1 VNPPIV
7 TDSFWYP
14 SVEDV
19 LDIHQ
24 DIVSEYSDTNSGIQS
39 RGDIEFALEYV
50 SEGSFGSV
58 PETIHEKAFHLLR
71 LLVANHPFV
80 DGNKRTALNTTT
92 VFYLLN
98 DRQFQYDNEIR
109 EILAKFGIDEK
120 AVDEDDVLEYLRAH
134 TSEVDLNEVV
144 KRWRGDLVEYGL
156 EQLSDES
163 SDPND

>member
-1 VNPPIV
+1 MTGSI
-7 TDSFWYP
+7 WYP

-19 LDIHQ
+19 LDIHE
-24 DIVSEYSDTNSGIQS
+24 DIVSEYPDTSSGVQS
-39 RGDIEFALEYV
+39 RGDVEFALEYV

-58 PETIHEKAFHLLR
+58 PETVHEKAFHLLR

-98 DRQFQYDNEIR
+98 GRRFEYDEGIR
-109 EILAKFGIDEK
+109 EILAKFGTDEK
-120 AVDEDDVLEYLRAH
+120 AVDEDDVIEYLRTH
-134 TSEVDLNEVV
+134 TTEVDLNEVV
-144 KRWRGDLVEYGL
+144 ERWRGDLVEYGL
-156 EQLSDES
+156 EQLPDES

>member
-1 VNPPIV
+1 M

-19 LDIHQ
+19 LGIHE
-24 DIVSEYSDTNSGIQS
+24 DIVSEYPDTSPGIQS
-39 RGDIEFALEYV
+39 RGDIEFTLEYI

-80 DGNKRTALNTTT
+80 DGNKRTALNATT

-98 DRQFQYDNEIR
+98 GYQFDYGDEIR
-109 EILAKFGIDEK
+109 KILKQFGRDETT
-120 AVDEDDVLEYLRAH
+120 VDEDHVLEYLRSH
-134 TSEVDLNEVV
+134 TMEVDLNEVV
-144 KRWRGDLVEYGL
+144 EQWRGDLVAYGL
-156 EQLSDES
+156 DQLSEDS

>member
-1 VNPPIV
+1 M

-19 LDIHQ
+19 LDIHE
-24 DIVSEYSDTNSGIQS
+24 DIVSEYSDTSSGVQN
-39 RGDIEFALEYV
+39 RGDLEFALAYV
-50 SEGSFGSV
+50 SEGSFRSA
-58 PETIHEKAFHLLR
+58 PETVHEKAFHLLR

-98 DRQFQYDNEIR
+98 GRRFEYDNEIR
-109 EILAKFGIDEK
+109 EILAEFGTDEE
-120 AVDEDDVLEYLRAH
+120 AVDENVVLEYLRTH

-144 KRWRGDLVEYGL
+144 ERWRGDLVEYGL
-156 EQLSDES
+156 DQLSDES
-163 SDPND
+163 SNPND